1 MSTSADT
8 IRTLHPRPSP
18 PHSPF
23 QSPPDSPS
31 LSASGSSVS
40 SFPSVNS
47 SFFFSS
53 AAASPP
59 HGPTPLPVEETL
71 IIPSLT
77 LPALLMRPKE
87 AQGPVT
93 RLLVLGDPHV
103 AAAALFVDNPDALDP
118 SAWAYEDGFR
128 VLRTSTQWREPDD
141 RVDTDLNDDI
151 NHSSGDPN
159 ARSSTSTPP
168 GSDRTNIELV
178 ALGEDVHQLD
188 VPTIEDRILS
198 PFRRIATLLAPPLL
212 SSSHEEELLTA
223 LLVGPE
229 APLYTALLVVSPC
242 VPTPSTSDPSAPTS
256 SSGVSLSPSASS
268 SVLDSVAFESA
279 LPQPASNVGHPSTHF
294 PHPAV
299 SPADDIPAALQ
310 RLVPLLVLVP
320 TPAPV
325 HPPSAPPSEHDPDPD
340 GPNDTTAGEIPA
352 PAPTPPTARLPPQIP
367 QLVGCEFESGR
378 HHNNTHTP
386 ASLRCLLR
394 SPKARGLRIDAA
406 ARFVTWWRAGGV
418 DPYARLQPQPPS
430 HSYEVA
436 GSGFPRV
443 AKPLHAS
450 MRRDTYTVRTREA
463 QAQAPPCYP
472 SYAPHGDPLHLPSLL
487 ALARDVVRASFA
499 SVRGRVERSGWAF
512 VAGVLL
518 GVGMGV
524 WASASA

>member
-77 LPALLMRPKE
+77 LPALLMLPKE

-93 RLLVLGDPHV
+93 RLLVLGDPHL
-103 AAAALFVDNPDALDP
+103 AAAALLIDNPDDLDP

-128 VLRTSTQWREPDD
+128 VLRTSTQWREPND
-141 RVDTDLNDDI
+141 RVDTDPNDDI
-151 NHSSGDPN
+151 NDSNNDLN
-159 ARSSTSTPP
+159 AHDLRSASP
-168 GSDRTNIELV
+168 GFDRTNIELV
-178 ALGEDVHQLD
+178 ALGKDVHQLD
-188 VPTIEDRILS
+188 VSAIEDRILS

-229 APLYTALLVVSPC
+229 APLYTALLVVAPR
-242 VPTPSTSDPSAPTS
+242 VPMPSTSDPSAPIS
-256 SSGVSLSPSASS
+256 SSGVYSSSLSPSASA
-268 SVLDSVAFESA
+268 SVLDSVAS
-279 LPQPASNVGHPSTHF
+279 LPPASNVEHASATHF
-294 PHPAV
+294 PH
-299 SPADDIPAALQ
+299 PADDIPAALR
-310 RLVPLLVLVP
+310 RLLPVLVLVP
-320 TPAPV
+320 TPEPV
-325 HPPSAPPSEHDPDPD
+325 HPPSAPPSEHASDPDD
-340 GPNDTTAGEIPA
+340 PNDTTASEIPA
-352 PAPTPPTARLPPQIP
+352 PAPTPPTARLPPHP
-367 QLVGCEFESGR
+367 TGCEIES
-378 HHNNTHTP
+378 HHNNVHTP
-386 ASLRCLLR
+386 ASLRSLLR
-394 SPKARGLRIDAA
+394 PPEARSLRVDTA

-418 DPYARLQPQPPS
+418 DPHARQPTHPTS
-430 HSYEVA
+430 SSSSYEPTRRA
-436 GSGFPRV
+436 EKR
-443 AKPLHAS
+443 PLHAS
-450 MRRDTYTVRTREA
+450 MRRGDTYTARTRETQA
-463 QAQAPPCYP
+463 QAQAAPCYP
-472 SYAPHGDPLHLPSLL
+472 SYAPHGDPLHFPSLL
-487 ALARDVVRASFA
+487 ALARDIMRASVA
-499 SVRGRVERSGWAF
+499 AVRGGVERSGWAF

-524 WASASA
+524 WASAST